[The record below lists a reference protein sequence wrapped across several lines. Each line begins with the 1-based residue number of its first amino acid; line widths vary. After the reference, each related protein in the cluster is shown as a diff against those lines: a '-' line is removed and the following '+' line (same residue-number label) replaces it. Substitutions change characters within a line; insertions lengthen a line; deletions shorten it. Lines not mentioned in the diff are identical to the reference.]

1 MDVADIPGVPG
12 WLPDHLRD
20 DGIESL
26 YPPQAEAVEAG
37 VTRGQNLVASVPT
50 ASGKTL
56 MATLAM
62 LSAVAGDGDSDGDS
76 AESGKTGGKALYIVP
91 LRALASEKREEF
103 EQFEEYG
110 LDVGVSTGNYESE
123 GGWLASKDIV
133 VATSEKVDSLVRND
147 APWLDDLS
155 CVVADEVHL
164 VDDAE
169 RGPTLE
175 VTLAKL
181 RQLNPD
187 LQTVALSATIGNAE
201 ALAEWLDAELVDSDW
216 RPIDL
221 KKGVH
226 YGQALHLEDG
236 SQSELPV
243 RSSEKP
249 AAAIVRDTLE
259 DGGSTLVFVNSRRNA
274 EAAARRLA
282 STVEPQ
288 LTSEDREQLAE
299 VAADIRDVSDTETSD
314 DLADAVAQGA
324 AFHHAGLCVAGETQI
339 LKSDGTFEPIETLV
353 DSSAERILGL
363 TDFEIG
369 EVKITDTFEMGQRPV
384 LEITT
389 RTGNEL
395 RLSESHPL
403 PTLGKDGIEWVPAGE
418 IEPGTYVARPRQ
430 LNIDVAVPNLREL
443 IPDDYRVYRKY
454 DLIQEL
460 SESIGTSD
468 LPTGYRDAHCRNR
481 NISVGAFRTLCERA
495 GVDATPHLDEIIC
508 NGGHKPI
515 TVPADLTVDLSWL
528 AGAVAGDGY
537 LTGNSV
543 NLSETTNLLDEFAR
557 IAEKSFGREVTVAT
571 GGPPANTESVTLN
584 SKLVADLLSENFGIP
599 KGTKGSEIGM
609 PTIGLPDHLL
619 SSYLSGLFDTD
630 GSVSARDNVDGAPC
644 IEFYSTSETFVT
656 QLKTALLR
664 FGIVSYKD
672 TRAQEGV
679 ENEVQGHVIHAQSDV
694 YRLSIYGLDQL
705 RRFAD
710 DIGFRHEAK
719 SNELAT
725 AIERNP
731 SGGRKQ
737 QDVIPNG
744 LGEQVRTMRSEM
756 GVSMSDLEPDVPKA
770 TLSRYENGETP
781 MKRSTFSALADALD
795 DTLLRSI
802 GASDLY
808 WDRIDEI
815 RECEPERLYDLS
827 TTSSNFVANGVI
839 AHNTSDNRS
848 LVEDAFRDRLVKV
861 IAATPTL
868 AAGVNTPARRVVV
881 RDWRRYDGTAGGM
894 QPLSV
899 LEVHQMMGRAGR
911 PGLDPYGE
919 ALLIASSHDE
929 LDELF
934 ERYVWA
940 DPEPV
945 QSKLAAEPALRTHI
959 LATVASGFANSRS
972 GLLEFLERTLY
983 ASQTTERGRLERV
996 TDDMI
1001 EYLVTNE
1008 FMEREARDDGAEGL
1022 TATSLGHTV
1031 SRLYLDPMSAA
1042 EIIDGLRD
1050 ADGQPTV
1057 LGLYHLVSRTPDM
1070 YELYLRSGEDEE
1082 YTMLAHEREEAF
1094 LGRTPSEFDPGFED
1108 WLSALKTARLLEDW
1122 ASEVDEDVVT
1132 ERYGVGPGD
1141 VRGKVDTAQWLLGAA
1156 ESLAGE
1162 LGLDVAPAVR
1172 EARVR
1177 AEHGVKEELTDLAGV
1192 RGVGRKR
1199 ARRLYDAGIEDRADL
1214 RDADKSV
1221 VLGALRGRRR
1231 TAETVLENV
1240 GHRDPSMD
1248 GVDADEDA
1256 RPDDAGGGS
1265 GGAGGR
1271 GGSGDG
1277 ASATDGGAADEEDQ
1291 SSLGDF

>member
-1 MDVADIPGVPG
+1 MDVADIPGVPD
-12 WLPDHLRD
+12 WLPEHLRA

-37 VTRGQNLVASVPT
+37 VTRGTNLVASVPT

-62 LSAVAGDGDSDGDS
+62 LSAVAGDGDE
-76 AESGKTGGKALYIVP
+76 ESGTTGGKALYIVP

-110 LDVGVSTGNYESE
+110 LEVGVSTGNYESE

-187 LQTVALSATIGNAE
+187 LQTVALSATIGNAG
-201 ALAEWLDAELVDSDW
+201 ALASWLDAELVDSDW

-236 SQSELPV
+236 SQSELAV
-243 RSSEKP
+243 RGSEKP
-249 AAAIVRDTLE
+249 TAAIVRDTLD
-259 DGGSTLVFVNSRRNA
+259 DGGSSLVFVNSRRNA
-274 EAAARRLA
+274 EAAARRLG
-282 STVEPQ
+282 STAEPH
-288 LTSEDREQLAE
+288 LTPEEREQLAE
-299 VAADIRDVSDTETSD
+299 VADEIRDVSDTETSD
-314 DLADAVAQGA
+314 DLADAVEQGA
-324 AFHHAGLCVAGETQI
+324 AFHHAGCA
-339 LKSDGTFEPIETLV
+339 S
-353 DSSAERILGL
+353 
-363 TDFEIG
+363 
-369 EVKITDTFEMGQRPV
+369 
-384 LEITT
+384 
-389 RTGNEL
+389 
-395 RLSESHPL
+395 
-403 PTLGKDGIEWVPAGE
+403 
-418 IEPGTYVARPRQ
+418 
-430 LNIDVAVPNLREL
+430 
-443 IPDDYRVYRKY
+443 
-454 DLIQEL
+454 
-460 SESIGTSD
+460 
-468 LPTGYRDAHCRNR
+468 
-481 NISVGAFRTLCERA
+481 
-495 GVDATPHLDEIIC
+495 
-508 NGGHKPI
+508 GH
-515 TVPADLTVDLSWL
+515 
-528 AGAVAGDGY
+528 
-537 LTGNSV
+537 
-543 NLSETTNLLDEFAR
+543 
-557 IAEKSFGREVTVAT
+557 
-571 GGPPANTESVTLN
+571 
-584 SKLVADLLSENFGIP
+584 
-599 KGTKGSEIGM
+599 
-609 PTIGLPDHLL
+609 
-619 SSYLSGLFDTD
+619 
-630 GSVSARDNVDGAPC
+630 
-644 IEFYSTSETFVT
+644 
-656 QLKTALLR
+656 
-664 FGIVSYKD
+664 
-672 TRAQEGV
+672 
-679 ENEVQGHVIHAQSDV
+679 
-694 YRLSIYGLDQL
+694 
-705 RRFAD
+705 
-710 DIGFRHEAK
+710 
-719 SNELAT
+719 
-725 AIERNP
+725 
-731 SGGRKQ
+731 
-737 QDVIPNG
+737 
-744 LGEQVRTMRSEM
+744 
-756 GVSMSDLEPDVPKA
+756 
-770 TLSRYENGETP
+770 
-781 MKRSTFSALADALD
+781 
-795 DTLLRSI
+795 
-802 GASDLY
+802 
-808 WDRIDEI
+808 
-815 RECEPERLYDLS
+815 
-827 TTSSNFVANGVI
+827 
-839 AHNTSDNRS
+839 RS

-894 QPLSV
+894 APLSV

-959 LATVASGFANSRS
+959 LATVASGFANSRE

-996 TDDMI
+996 ADDMI
-1001 EYLVTNE
+1001 DYLVTNE
-1008 FMEREARDDGAEGL
+1008 FLEREGRDDGEGL

-1042 EIIDGLRD
+1042 EIIGGLRD
-1050 ADGQPTV
+1050 ADGRPTA

-1094 LGRTPSEFDPGFED
+1094 LGRAPSEFDPAFED

-1122 ASEVDEDVVT
+1122 ASEVDEDVIT

-1141 VRGKVDTAQWLLGAA
+1141 VRGKVETAQWLLGAA

-1177 AEHGVKEELTDLAGV
+1177 AEHVVKEELTDLAGV
-1192 RGVGRKR
+1192 RSVGRKR

-1248 GVDADEDA
+1248 GVDPDEDA
-1256 RPDDAGGGS
+1256 RPDDTGGTGS
-1265 GGAGGR
+1265 GTD
-1271 GGSGDG
+1271 GSDG
-1277 ASATDGGAADEEDQ
+1277 ESATDGGREDEEDQ